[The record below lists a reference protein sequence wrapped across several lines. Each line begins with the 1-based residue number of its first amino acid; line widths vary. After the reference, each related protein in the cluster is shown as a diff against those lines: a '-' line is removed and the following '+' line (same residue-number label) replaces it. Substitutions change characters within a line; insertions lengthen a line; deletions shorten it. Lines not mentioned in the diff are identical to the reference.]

1 MESSG
6 AAQLCRCEPLA
17 GTIAGASEV
26 DRYAL
31 PIGTPDV
38 VAERSAAYSTVVLPV
53 SVSGH
58 DGDRTIETS

>member
-6 AAQLCRCEPLA
+6 AAKLCRCEPLT

-31 PIGTPDV
+31 PIGTPYV
-38 VAERSAAYSTVVLPV
+38 IAERGAAYSTVVRLV

-58 DGDRTIETS
+58 DGDRPIETS